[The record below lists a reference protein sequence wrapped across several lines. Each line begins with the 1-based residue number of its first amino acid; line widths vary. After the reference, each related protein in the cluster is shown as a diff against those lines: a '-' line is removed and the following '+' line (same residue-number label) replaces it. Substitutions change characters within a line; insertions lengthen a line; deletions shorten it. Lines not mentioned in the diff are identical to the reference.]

1 MNRDIYRVVF
11 NAERNAWM
19 AVAEIARGHGKSSS
33 RRRRLARTLAL
44 ASVAAAIGPALAAPP
59 IPPSLSALP
68 VPSSGAR
75 PFVFH
80 GAVTGGAPTTA
91 MVNGIN
97 TMRVPT
103 ASRTVGLN
111 WDSFNIGGQAMVEYT
126 GEAIR
131 VLNRIWSNDPSQIMG
146 RLSAPGKEL
155 YFINQNGILFGN
167 GAQVNVGGLV
177 ASSLNMTEAMAGK
190 LLNAGLPGS
199 RGDSLEFAWS
209 GSAVGFDA
217 GFVTVDA
224 GARITTPS
232 GGKVVLIAPK
242 TVENLGLIE
251 SGGGGEAILAAGG
264 KVILTA
270 PEDPNLRGLLVET
283 RSFTGQDALGNA
295 VTLDGRVTNRSD
307 GTADNGRIAMGAGG
321 VVSLAALAVNQ
332 QGVVNATKA
341 VNLNGTTMLVDGS
354 IDADRL
360 TINQRGDKA
369 EIDWVSGFNI
379 AVGKTVEFV
388 QPTTGAVA
396 YNFVHV
402 NDAGRASSNSNA
414 GRSQI
419 DGTLSANGQFF
430 LINQLGIDVGGGASL
445 FANNIVLS
453 ALNVHADVLTGGLLM
468 QNDPATRSFFLRKA
482 QWSANA
488 ASFAATKAQALAEF
502 NRATVNVAAGARI
515 RSADNGYAILAGG
528 KVSNAGTISTPKG
541 QAILAAGADVYLKP
555 PFAQA
560 LRGFTA
566 EVNPLYI
573 VRSDAGSAWE
583 ALSRGADANAV
594 TNTGRVEAALGNITL
609 VGHEIVQAGV
619 LASSTSATANG
630 SIRLLARDQMALAG
644 TPGDADSVVD
654 SNSLGKR
661 KIDVATGEVV
671 PFGAKDPDKFDKQN
685 FVVGQV
691 GGKLTLTEGST
702 TVVAIDGSSGKTISP
717 DQAFLA
723 SSIEGAA
730 AKIAIDGDV
739 LASGGKVQFQA
750 RDIFVAES
758 AAFAGDPMKPA
769 QTAAADANVGL
780 FVGGH
785 ARIDV
790 SGSVA
795 SKSVSDLFV
804 EVELRGDEF
813 AANLVQRNGVLRGQ
827 KAWVDVRDAVAIAD
841 LSGWTGKVGLTV
853 EEKAA
858 TGGSVSLRSGGSVIV
873 KSGSEIDVSGGRV
886 DYAGGTVNES
896 RAITRAGQVY
906 RLNDAP
912 TDAQYAALT
921 TVTRQEAAYSEGKS
935 AGTVEVIGHSI
946 ALDGQLKAATT
957 PGSKQRKVGDPD
969 SDRYALPLGG
979 RLIVQ
984 DAGQHYV
991 VADRLNASKV
1001 EKQAA
1006 YTQAQMV
1013 FVRGAAAAAAGLGEG
1028 DSAGPR
1034 LELSDSLVGAG
1045 FTRFDLKSDGRIE
1058 LPADVALNLGPGGS
1072 FKASGRQVVVGG
1084 DIAAAGGKIELSTRD
1099 MSGAAGSYP
1108 SAADA
1113 QYSTLVVES
1122 GATLSTAGN
1131 WVNDFLDGR
1140 LSNRAKATTGG
1151 SITLDSAYDLDLR
1164 SGSVV
1169 DVSGGAYVG
1178 SDGKLSAGNAG
1189 SVVLKTGRYGDPGSD
1204 SYSSSSLFAEGEL
1217 RAYTIGKGG
1226 TLDITSPFIRIGDKL
1241 VAATLDQSAADRLTD
1256 GTAGASLASS
1266 RFAEGGF
1273 SSFKMTALNNLSVAS
1288 ETVVRP
1294 SPSTWWLAS
1303 PQAYRYVA
1311 SGTDLASFAPLRQ
1324 LHADVRNAP
1333 TTLALSAG
1341 RDLSIGEDAYLG
1353 VDPGGAISLNV
1364 GPGVSGQFGPGQL
1377 TMLGTLEAL
1386 GGTISLTRS
1395 MPSQVDYSD
1404 AQQSK
1409 SIYLGPKAKLLAGGV
1424 TRLDKATRLAL
1435 EGGATA
1441 EQLLA
1446 LGKYTGRVSDGGRV
1460 EIDAGLGYLITR
1472 GGSEIDVSGATDTLN
1487 QSTVTGGAMAAMLPR
1502 RIGSGG
1508 GRVALTARE
1517 GMLLDGDFKA
1527 AGGEGALGGTFSLRF
1542 ANDAVTNWYLQ
1553 SGTLPTALD
1562 AVRTLALYDGGGK
1575 HAAQWALDD
1584 AATGKYLSG
1593 TQTLA
1598 PATYNGK
1605 AKLDTA
1611 QLARGGF
1618 GSWYLGSEGEISF
1631 AGTQTVSVAN
1641 QLRLDA
1647 KSFAAAPAATVTL
1660 KAVAVEL
1667 GNFAL
1672 NAGTPAAATSGTATA
1687 TVDAQDIAL
1696 VGSFAWNGFTTTT
1709 LTSSGDIH
1717 LAGVQNKVALP
1728 GSTRQYNGR
1737 MNATGTLALT
1747 AARVGPTAYSD
1758 FRVDLLGDPSGKIE
1772 IKRPAGAVAGD
1783 TLSVGGRVEFAAKTI
1798 DHYGTV
1804 AAPLGEIV
1812 FSAPASGGK
1821 VTLHGGSV
1829 SSVAATRTSL
1839 LGQTSQ
1845 SGRYWNV
1852 ETSTW
1857 EKGSLSSTVGEI
1869 AAAPEKRIRIDAG
1882 DSDMAHGAVLDLSAG
1897 GEAVAW
1903 EFSPG
1908 ATGKNDPLLS
1918 AEGSNPTLFAVLPNW
1933 VGAFSGLDASAL
1945 GLYGVSTPKATDK
1958 DSSGKTTYSYDFVP
1972 SLKSGDQIRIDSTG
1986 SGLETGTYTLL
1997 PARYALLPGAY
2008 LVSVKSGTGSALAR
2022 ALQQADGSALVNAT
2036 RLAASGVRGSTA
2048 GSTAYS
2054 QQLLT
2059 VEVASPSVVAG
2070 RGKFTLTRATDYFFD
2085 TAGARLAAD
2094 AGQLSIVGRER
2105 LFFDPSILATKAA
2118 SVAASDGRRRDGIGL
2133 ELDLAAPK
2141 LLVSDGTASAPDTT
2155 WSVLDQDK
2163 LTALGAASLLLGGTR
2178 SNSAGTTTIETIA
2191 STVSVA
2197 NAGNAGG
2204 VRHIDQALTAAE
2216 VMLTAQDT
2224 VTIAS
2229 GSRVESTGNAAERS
2243 LALAGDGAFVRVAEG
2258 GQAAPKR
2265 SGASQSTGRLHVEAD
2280 AAVAGRSVVVDATK
2294 ETTVDGA
2301 LEVGTRQADGSRSG
2315 GALAIGAGRIN
2326 VIDNAP
2332 APSDGFNLR
2341 PSDMARLVAVDQLRL
2356 TSYSTLDFHDNAT
2369 LGAATLKELIV
2380 SAGGIAGYGTSG
2392 DTAHIAAQQVRFE
2405 NTGGVAT
2412 GFVAGG
2418 EGKLQVNAGQ
2428 IVFGDNVADQAARD
2442 AGTIGF
2448 AMRGFDAVDLMAS
2461 GDIRFAGRG
2470 VTSIDNPSIADGGS
2484 GNAAQLTLDAGRVT
2498 TVGTA
2503 DHLLAASG
2511 KTAVHGGSAAAGEDT
2526 GLGGALELRGKSVEV
2541 AALKD
2546 ADGKVLKGAG
2556 RIDST
2561 AGRIT
2566 LAATGGDA
2574 GDGVVIGD
2582 GARISADGKRVAFA
2596 DTAAYASAG
2605 TITLSAAKGDVAVG
2619 SGATISVSAA
2629 SGGGDAGTLNLV
2641 AREGDVNTAAG
2652 TLRGKA
2658 STGEGGSLRADAK
2671 TLRLDNL
2678 ADAVTETL
2686 DNGSTQPHFTGQW
2699 DIRRRSGSL
2708 ALNETAGATKT
2719 IRASEVSIAADN
2731 GSINVKAGG
2740 TIDASGSKGGRI
2752 ALQARNGD
2760 VVLGG
2765 SLVARGEEVVTN
2777 VNNAGTRGQGGDVL
2791 LASNGGKVKTLADSV
2806 IDVGTAVGSV
2816 AQGGRVT
2823 FRADKSAGIANAADL
2838 NIQLAGTVSGAR
2850 DVGAEIVS
2858 RYSGNYTA
2866 LNAGT
2871 SSGTTLG
2878 LTTLKNDLSALYS
2891 SANMSKLRGHLG
2903 FGTDPVFHVRPGV
2916 EIVGAASGDFTI
2928 AADLDF
2934 SALRFNGEA
2943 GVLTLRA
2950 QSNLKINNSISDGFS
2965 QAKAGDAAYA
2975 ATGRDAKVGTSDASW
2990 SYRLVAG
2997 ADTGAASATAVKAA
3011 ASGGNLDIAG
3021 GKLVRTGT
3029 GDITL
3034 AAQGNVKLADK
3045 AVVYTAGRDDTT
3057 TPANFTSAGL
3067 PQDQSD
3073 TGQRNHFTKNGGDIR
3088 ISAGGDIVQAKTATV
3103 SDWLISYSKGYD
3115 STQWWSRIASMQ
3127 QGIATFGGG
3136 DITLSAGGTI
3146 GKLNAAVATNGRV
3159 PGVDGSARA
3168 DLAVIQGGGDLK
3180 ATAKT
3185 ISGGQFYAESGR
3197 LNLVAARDIV
3207 NDTEMALGNTAATA
3221 SAGGSAS
3228 IGSVYNPLS
3237 FRRNQPKNTAGA
3249 SVSTGYGNTTIG
3261 YGRRIGTY
3269 GPDSA
3274 LAITALTGDA
3284 SLTMLGYSGVNPVDM
3299 APDRVSV
3306 VALNGDI
3313 SANILQMPGSDGQL
3327 ELLAAGGVTVDS
3339 IRQFD
3344 LSASR
3349 LPSLTNTFAVN
3360 PFASDI
3366 TAASLVHSATPWHA
3380 DDREASRII
3389 ALTGDIAGRSAASM
3403 VNLNESAL
3411 IKAAGDIRD
3420 LSIVTQHTRASDVTH
3435 VEAGGKLEMPANIL
3449 ASGALESRIQTN
3461 GPGRLEVL
3469 AGEGVNLGV
3478 SAGIVSRGNL
3488 ENPYLPEGG
3497 ADITVIAGT
3506 TQPDYAGFLAWL
3518 QVKGLAVGDRSE
3530 AGLRVRFF
3538 EVLRDAGTAAQ
3549 GGAGEAAY
3557 AEGRA
3562 AIAALFPKATLKPAN
3577 IDLFYSAVKTEQ
3589 EGNIELLAPAG
3600 GVTVGLVTPDEAT
3613 MAKKKPS
3620 EQGLFTF
3627 RGGSMQALVQDSF
3640 LVNQSRVFTLDGGDI
3655 LVWADQGSIDAGSG
3669 AKTVSATPPPVLV
3682 IRNGQIVLDAS
3693 NSVAGSGIGALAS
3706 RDDTPASDVYLFAPQ
3721 GAIDAG
3727 DAGLRSTG
3735 NVTLGAQQVLNASN
3749 IQAAGAVSGAPAATA
3764 AAPVASVSTPK
3775 NDLDKMLEEAA
3786 PSAGKRG
3793 EAALGILTVEVL
3805 GGEECDAR
3813 DGKDKK
3819 CNPG

>member
-44 ASVAAAIGPALAAPP
+44 AGVAAAIGPALAAAP

-103 ASRTVGLN
+103 ASQTVGLN
-111 WDSFNIGGQAMVEYT
+111 WESFNIGAQAMVEYT
-126 GEAIR
+126 GDAMR

-177 ASSLNMTEAMAGK
+177 ASSLNMSDAMAAK
-190 LLNAGLPGS
+190 LLNYGLPS
-199 RGDSLEFAWS
+199 ARGDSLEFAWS
-209 GSAVGFDA
+209 GSAAGFDA

-295 VTLDGRVTNRSD
+295 LTLDGSVTNRSD
-307 GTADNGRIAMGAGG
+307 GTPDNGRIAMGVGG

-332 QGVVNATKA
+332 KGVVNATKA

-379 AVGKTVEFV
+379 AAGKTVEFV
-388 QPTTGAVA
+388 QPTSGAVA

-419 DGTLSANGQFF
+419 DGTLSANGQLF
-430 LINQLGIDVGGGASL
+430 LINQLGIDVGGGASV

-453 ALNVHADVLTGGLLM
+453 ALNVHANVLTGGLLM
-468 QNDPATRSFFLRKA
+468 QNDPKTRSFFLRKA
-482 QWSANA
+482 QWSADA
-488 ASFAATKAQALAEF
+488 ASFEATKAQALAEF
-502 NRATVNVAAGARI
+502 NRATVNVAAGATI

-528 KVSNAGTISTPKG
+528 KVNNAGTIRTPKG

-566 EVNPLYI
+566 EVNPLYV

-594 TNTGRVEAALGNITL
+594 TNTGRVEAPLGNITL

-654 SNSLGKR
+654 SNSQGER

-671 PFGAKDPDKFDKQN
+671 PSGAKDPDKFDKQT
-685 FVVGQV
+685 FVVGQI
-691 GGKLTLTEGST
+691 GGKLTLAEGST

-723 SSIEGAA
+723 SSIEGAGA
-730 AKIAIDGDV
+730 RIAIDGNV
-739 LASGGKVQFQA
+739 LAAGGKIQFQA
-750 RDIFVAES
+750 RDVFVAES
-758 AAFAGDPMKPA
+758 AAFAGDPVKPA
-769 QTAAADANVGL
+769 QTATADGNIGL
-780 FVGGH
+780 FVGDH
-785 ARIDV
+785 AKIDV

-795 SKSVSDLFV
+795 SKSVSDLFI

-813 AANLVQRNGVLRGQ
+813 AANPVQRNSVLRGQ
-827 KAWVDVRDAVAIAD
+827 KAWVDVRDTVAIAD
-841 LSGWTGKVGLTV
+841 LDGWTGKVGQTV

-858 TGGSVSLRSGGSVIV
+858 AGGTVSLRSGGSVIV
-873 KSGSEIDVSGGRV
+873 KSGAEIDVSGGRI
-886 DYAGGTVNES
+886 DYAGGTVKES

-935 AGTVEVIGHSI
+935 AGTVEVVGHSI
-946 ALDGQLKAATT
+946 ALDGQLKATTT
-957 PGSKQRKVGDPD
+957 PGARQRKVGDPD

-991 VADRLNASKV
+991 VADRLNASEA

-1013 FVRGAAAAAAGLGEG
+1013 FVRGAAGAAAGLGDG

-1099 MSGAAGSYP
+1099 MSAAAGNYP
-1108 SAADA
+1108 TAADA
-1113 QYSTLVVES
+1113 EYSTLVVKS

-1140 LSNRAKATTGG
+1140 LSNRAKATNGG

-1189 SVVLKTGRYGDPGSD
+1189 SVVLKTGRYGDAGSD

-1217 RAYTIGKGG
+1217 RAYAIGKGG

-1241 VAATLDQSAADRLTD
+1241 VAATRDQSAEDRLAD
-1256 GTAGASLASS
+1256 GTAGASLASR

-1311 SGTDLASFAPLRQ
+1311 SGTDLASFAPRRQ

-1333 TTLALSAG
+1333 TSLALSAG

-1377 TMLGTLEAL
+1377 TVLGTLEAL
-1386 GGTISLTRS
+1386 GGIISLTRS
-1395 MPSQVDYSD
+1395 MPTQVDYSD

-1446 LGKYTGRVSDGGRV
+1446 LGKYTGRVSDGGRI

-1472 GGSEIDVSGATDTLN
+1472 AGSEIDVSGSTDILN

-1502 RIGSGG
+1502 RISSSG
-1508 GRVALTARE
+1508 GRVALGARE

-1542 ANDAVTNWYLQ
+1542 SNDAVTNWYLQ

-1562 AVRTLALYDGGGK
+1562 AVRSLTLHDGGGK

-1631 AGTQTVSVAN
+1631 AGMQTVSVAN

-1660 KAVAVEL
+1660 KAAAVEF

-1696 VGSFAWNGFTTTT
+1696 VGSFAWNGFATTT

-1717 LAGVQNKVALP
+1717 LAGVQNNVVLP

-1737 MNATGTLALT
+1737 MNASGTLALT

-1758 FRVDLLGDPSGKIE
+1758 FRVDLLDDPSGKIE
-1772 IKRPAGAVAGD
+1772 IKRTAGAVAGD
-1783 TLSVGGRVEFAAKTI
+1783 TLSVGGRVEFAAKNI
-1798 DHYGTV
+1798 DHYGMV

-1821 VTLHGGSV
+1821 VTLHDGSV

-1852 ETSTW
+1852 ETLTW
-1857 EKGSLSSTVGEI
+1857 ENGSLSSTVGEI

-1882 DSDMAHGAVLDLSAG
+1882 DSDVAHGAVLDLSAG

-1908 ATGKNDPLLS
+1908 ASGKNDPLLS

-1958 DSSGKTTYSYDFVP
+1958 NSSGKTIYSYDFVP
-1972 SLKSGDQIRIDSTG
+1972 SLKAGDQIRIDSTG

-1997 PARYALLPGAY
+1997 PARYALLPSAY

-2036 RLAASGVRGSTA
+2036 RLAASGVS

-2070 RGKFTLTRATDYFFD
+2070 RGRFTLTRATDYFFD

-2105 LFFDPSILATKAA
+2105 LFFDPSIIATKATR
-2118 SVAASDGRRRDGIGL
+2118 VAASDGRQRDGIGL

-2163 LTALGAASLLLGGTR
+2163 LTALGPASLLLGGTR

-2191 STVSVA
+2191 STVSIA
-2197 NAGNAGG
+2197 NAGNEGG

-2216 VMLTAQDT
+2216 VMLTAQDAL
-2224 VTIAS
+2224 TIAS

-2326 VIDNAP
+2326 VIGNAP
-2332 APSDGFNLR
+2332 APSEGFNLR

-2442 AGTIGF
+2442 AGTTGF
-2448 AMRGFDAVDLMAS
+2448 AMRGFDAVDLVAS

-2470 VTSIDNPSIADGGS
+2470 VTSIDNPSIDDGGS
-2484 GNAAQLTLDAGRVT
+2484 GNAAQLTLEAGRVT

-2511 KTAVHGGSAAAGEDT
+2511 KTAVRGGSAAAGGDT

-2546 ADGKVLKGAG
+2546 ADDKVLKGAG

-2574 GDGVVIGD
+2574 GDGVLIGD

-2629 SGGGDAGTLNLV
+2629 TGGGDAGTLNLV
-2641 AREGDVNTAAG
+2641 AREGDVSAAVG
-2652 TLRGKA
+2652 TLHGKA
-2658 STGEGGSLRADAK
+2658 SAGEGGSLRADAK
-2671 TLRLDNL
+2671 SLRLDNL

-2686 DNGSTQPHFTGQW
+2686 DNGGTQPHFTGQW

-2708 ALNETAGATKT
+2708 ALNESAGETKT
-2719 IRASEVSIAADN
+2719 IRANEVSIAADN
-2731 GSINVKAGG
+2731 GGIAINAGG

-2752 ALQARNGD
+2752 ALESRNGD

-2765 SLVARGEEVVTN
+2765 TLQARGEEAVDN
-2777 VNNAGTRGQGGDVL
+2777 INNAGTRGQGGDVL
-2791 LASNGGKVKTLADSV
+2791 LASNGGKVKTLTGSS

-2816 AQGGRVT
+2816 AQGGRAT
-2823 FRADKSAGIANAADL
+2823 FRADKSAGIANATDL

-2866 LNAGT
+2866 LNAAT

-2878 LTTLKNDLSALYS
+2878 LTTLKNDLSTLYS
-2891 SANMSKLRGHLG
+2891 SANMGKLRGHLG
-2903 FGTDPVFHVRPGV
+2903 FGTDPVFHIRPGV
-2916 EIVGAASGDFTI
+2916 EIVSAASSDFTI

-2934 SALRFNGEA
+2934 SSLRFAGEA
-2943 GVLTLRA
+2943 GVLTLRV
-2950 QSNLKINNSISDGFS
+2950 QNNLKINNSISDGFS

-2997 ADTGAASATAVKAA
+2997 ADTDAASATAVKAA
-3011 ASGGNLDIAG
+3011 ASGGNLDIAA

-3057 TPANFTSAGL
+3057 TPANFTPAGL

-3115 STQWWSRIASMQ
+3115 STQWWARIASMQ

-3159 PGVDGSARA
+3159 PGVDGTARA
-3168 DLAVIQGGGDLK
+3168 DQAVIQGGGDLK
-3180 ATAKT
+3180 VMAKT
-3185 ISGGQFYAESGR
+3185 ISGGQFYAETGR
-3197 LNLVAARDIV
+3197 LKLAAARDIV
-3207 NDTEMALGNTAATA
+3207 GDTDMALGNTAATA

-3313 SANILQMPGSDGQL
+3313 RANILQMPGSDGQL
-3327 ELLAAGGVTVDS
+3327 DLLAAGGVTVDS
-3339 IRQFD
+3339 MSQFD
-3344 LSASR
+3344 LPASR
-3349 LPSLTNTFAVN
+3349 LPSLTNTFAIN

-3411 IKAAGDIRD
+3411 VKAAGDIRD
-3420 LSIVTQHTRASDVTH
+3420 LSIVTQHARASDMTH

-3506 TQPDYAGFLAWL
+3506 TQPDYAGFVAWL
-3518 QVKGLAVGDRSE
+3518 QAKGLAVGDTSE
-3530 AGLRVRFF
+3530 AGLRARFF

-3549 GGAGEAAY
+3549 GGAGEATY

-3600 GVTVGLVTPDEAT
+3600 GVTVGLATPDKAT

-3640 LVNQSRVFTLDGGDI
+3640 LVNQSRVFTLDGGNI

-3749 IQAAGAVSGAPAATA
+3749 IQAAGTVSGAPSATA

-3786 PSAGKRG
+3786 PAAGKRG
-3793 EAALGILTVEVL
+3793 EGALGILTVEVL
-3805 GGEECDAR
+3805 AGEECETR

>member
-80 GAVTGGAPTTA
+80 GAVTGGAPSTA

-103 ASRTVGLN
+103 ASQTVGLN
-111 WDSFNIGGQAMVEYT
+111 WDSFNIGAKAMVEYT
-126 GEAIR
+126 GEAAR

-177 ASSLNMTEAMAGK
+177 ASSLNMTDAMAAK
-190 LLNAGLPGS
+190 LLNYGLPRA
-199 RGDSLEFAWS
+199 RGDSLEFVWS
-209 GSAVGFDA
+209 GSAAGFDA

-224 GARITTPS
+224 GSRITTPS

-283 RSFTGQDALGNA
+283 RAFTGRDALGNT
-295 VTLDGRVTNRSD
+295 VTLDGTVTNRSD
-307 GTADNGRIAMGAGG
+307 GTADNGRIAMGDGG

-332 QGVVNATKA
+332 KGVVNATKA

-360 TINQRGDKA
+360 TVNQRGDKA

-379 AVGKTVEFV
+379 AAGKTVEFV
-388 QPTTGAVA
+388 QPSSGAVT

-402 NDAGRASSNSNA
+402 NDTGRASSNSNA

-419 DGTLSANGQFF
+419 DGTLKANGQLF
-430 LINQLGIDVGGGASL
+430 LINQLGIDVGGSASL

-453 ALNVHADVLTGGLLM
+453 ALNVHDDVLTGGLLM
-468 QNDPATRSFFLRKA
+468 QNNPASRSFFLRKA
-482 QWSANA
+482 QWSADT
-488 ASFAATKAQALAEF
+488 ASFEATKANALAEF
-502 NRATVNVAAGARI
+502 SRATVNVAAGAKI

-528 KVSNAGTISTPKG
+528 KVNNAGTISTPKG

-566 EVNPLYI
+566 EVNPLYV

-594 TNTGRVEAALGNITL
+594 KNTGRVEAALGNITL

-619 LASSTSATANG
+619 LASSTSGTANG

-654 SNSLGKR
+654 STSLGER
-661 KIDVATGEVV
+661 KINVATGEIV
-671 PFGAKDPDKFDKQN
+671 PSDAKDPAKFDKQN

-691 GGKLTLTEGST
+691 GGKLTLAEGST
-702 TVVAIDGSSGKTISP
+702 TAVAIDGSSGKMISP

-723 SSIEGAA
+723 SSIEGAGA
-730 AKIAIDGDV
+730 RIAIDGNV
-739 LASGGKVQFQA
+739 LAAGGKIQFQA
-750 RDIFVAES
+750 RDVFVAES
-758 AAFAGDPMKPA
+758 AAFAGDPVKPA
-769 QTAAADANVGL
+769 QTATADGNIGL
-780 FVGGH
+780 FVGDH
-785 ARIDV
+785 AKIDV

-795 SKSVSDLFV
+795 SKSVSDLFI

-813 AANLVQRNGVLRGQ
+813 AANPVQRNSVLRGQ
-827 KAWVDVRDAVAIAD
+827 KAWVDVRDPIAIAD
-841 LSGWTGKVGLTV
+841 LDGWTGKVGQTV

-858 TGGSVSLRSGGSVIV
+858 AGGTVSLRSGGSVIV
-873 KSGSEIDVSGGRV
+873 KSGAEIDVSGGRV
-886 DYAGGTVNES
+886 DYAGGTVKES

-912 TDAQYAALT
+912 ADAQYAALI
-921 TVTRQEAAYSEGKS
+921 TVSRQEAAYSEGKS
-935 AGTVEVIGHSI
+935 AGTVEVVGHSI
-946 ALDGQLKAATT
+946 ALDGQLKATTT
-957 PGSKQRKVGDPD
+957 PGARQRKVGDPD
-969 SDRYALPLGG
+969 SDRYARPFGG

-991 VADRLNASKV
+991 VADRLNASEV

-1013 FVRGAAAAAAGLGEG
+1013 FVRGAAAASAGLGEG

-1034 LELSDSLVGAG
+1034 LELSDNLVGSG
-1045 FTRFDLKSDGRIE
+1045 FSRFDLKSDGRIE
-1058 LPADVALNLGPGGS
+1058 IPSDVALNLGPGGS

-1099 MSGAAGSYP
+1099 MSAAAGNYP
-1108 SAADA
+1108 TAADA
-1113 QYSTLVVES
+1113 QYSTLVLENR
-1122 GATLSTAGN
+1122 ATLSTAGN

-1140 LSNRAKATTGG
+1140 MSTRSKATNGG

-1164 SGSVV
+1164 TGSVV
-1169 DVSGGAYVG
+1169 DVSGGGYVG
-1178 SDGKLSAGNAG
+1178 SDGKLSGGNAG
-1189 SVVLKTGRYGDPGSD
+1189 SVELKTGRYGDPGSD
-1204 SYSSSSLFAEGEL
+1204 SYSSSSLFADGQL
-1217 RAYTIGKGG
+1217 RGYALGKGG
-1226 TLDITSPFIRIGDKL
+1226 TLDITSPFIRVGDKL
-1241 VAATLDQSAADRLTD
+1241 VAATLKQKAEDRLAD
-1256 GTAGASLASS
+1256 GTAGASLASR
-1266 RFAEGGF
+1266 RFADGGF
-1273 SSFKMTALNNLSVAS
+1273 SNFKLTAFNSLSVAAK
-1288 ETVVRP
+1288 TVVQP
-1294 SPSTWWLAS
+1294 SPSSWWLVS
-1303 PQAYRYVA
+1303 PLAYRYVA

-1333 TTLALSAG
+1333 TSLALSAG

-1377 TMLGTLEAL
+1377 SVLGTLEAP
-1386 GGTISLTRS
+1386 GGAISLTRS

-1409 SIYLGPKAKLLAGGV
+1409 SIYLGPKAKLLAAGT

-1435 EGGATA
+1435 EGGASI

-1446 LGKYTGRVSDGGRV
+1446 MGKYTGRVSDGGRV

-1472 GGSEIDVSGATDTLN
+1472 AGSEIDARGASDSLN
-1487 QSTVTGGAMAAMLPR
+1487 QSTVTGGASAAMQPL
-1502 RIGSGG
+1502 RIGSSG

-1517 GMLLDGDFKA
+1517 GMFLDGDFKA
-1527 AGGEGALGGTFSLRF
+1527 TGGEGALGGIFSLRF

-1553 SGTLPTALD
+1553 SGTLPSELN
-1562 AVRTLALYDGGGK
+1562 AVRTLALHDGGSK
-1575 HAAQWALDD
+1575 HEAQWALDD
-1584 AATGKYLSG
+1584 AATGKYLNG

-1618 GSWYLGSEGEISF
+1618 GSWYLGSEGEMNF

-1647 KSFAAAPAATVTL
+1647 HTFAAAPAANITL
-1660 KAVAVEL
+1660 NAAAVEL

-1687 TVDAQDIAL
+1687 TVNAQDIAL
-1696 VGSFAWNGFTTTT
+1696 VGSFAWNGFATTT
-1709 LTSSGDIH
+1709 LSSSGDIH
-1717 LAGVQNKVALP
+1717 LAGVQNNVALP

-1737 MNATGTLALT
+1737 MNATGTLKLT
-1747 AARVGPTAYSD
+1747 AARVEPTAYSD
-1758 FRVDLLGDPSGKIE
+1758 FRVDMLADQNGKIE
-1772 IKRPAGAVAGD
+1772 IRRPDGSVAGD
-1783 TLSVGGRVEFAAKTI
+1783 TLSVGGRVEFAANTI

-1804 AAPLGEIV
+1804 AAPLGEIA

-1821 VTLHGGSV
+1821 VTLHDGSV

-1857 EKGSLSSTVGEI
+1857 ENGSLSSTVGEI

-1882 DSDMAHGAVLDLSAG
+1882 DSKVANGAVLDLSAG
-1897 GEAVAW
+1897 GQAVAW

-1908 ATGKNDPLLS
+1908 ASGKNDPLLS
-1918 AEGSNPTLFAVLPNW
+1918 AEGGNPTLFAVLPNW
-1933 VGAFSGLDASAL
+1933 VGTFSGLDASAL
-1945 GLYGVSTPKATDK
+1945 GLYGVSTPKATGK
-1958 DSSGKTTYSYDFVP
+1958 DSNGKTTYSYDFVP

-1986 SGLETGTYTLL
+1986 SGLETGVYTLL

-2008 LVSVKSGTGSALAR
+2008 LISVKSGTGSALSR

-2036 RLAASGVRGSTA
+2036 RLAASGLN

-2054 QQLLT
+2054 RQLLT

-2070 RGKFTLTRATDYFFD
+2070 RGKFTLTSATDYFFD

-2094 AGQLSIVGRER
+2094 AGQLSVVGRER
-2105 LFFDPSILATKAA
+2105 LFFDPSIIATKAA
-2118 SVAASDGRRRDGIGL
+2118 MVAASDGRKRDGIGL

-2141 LLVSDGTASAPDTT
+2141 LLVSDGKAVAADST
-2155 WSVLDQDK
+2155 WSTIDQDK
-2163 LTALGAASLLLGGTR
+2163 LVALGASSLLLGGTR
-2178 SNSAGTTTIETIA
+2178 SNKTGSTAIETIA
-2191 STVSVA
+2191 DEVSIA
-2197 NAGNAGG
+2197 NAGNAFG
-2204 VRHIDQALTAAE
+2204 VRDIGKALTAAE
-2216 VMLTAQDT
+2216 VMLTAQDAVT
-2224 VTIAS
+2224 VTS

-2243 LALAGDGAFVRVAEG
+2243 LALAGDGAFLRVAEG

-2265 SGASQSTGRLHVEAD
+2265 SGASRSTGRLHVEAD

-2294 ETTVDGA
+2294 ETIVDGA
-2301 LEVGTRQADGSRSG
+2301 LEVGGRQTDGSRSG
-2315 GALAIGAGRIN
+2315 GSLAIGAGRIN
-2326 VIDNAP
+2326 VIGNAP
-2332 APSDGFNLR
+2332 ASTDGFNLR
-2341 PSDMARLVAVDQLRL
+2341 PSDIARLVAVDQLRL
-2356 TSYSTLDFHDNAT
+2356 TSYSTLDFYDNAT

-2380 SAGGIAGYGTSG
+2380 SAGGIAGHGTSA

-2412 GFVAGG
+2412 GFVAAG
-2418 EGKLQVNAGQ
+2418 EGKLQVNAEQ
-2428 IVFGDNVADQAARD
+2428 IVFGDNVADQATRD
-2442 AGTIGF
+2442 AGSTGF
-2448 AMRGFDAVDLMAS
+2448 AMRGFDAVDLVAS

-2470 VTSIDNPSIADGGS
+2470 VTSIDNPSIKDGGS

-2503 DHLLAASG
+2503 DHLLAVSG
-2511 KTAVHGGSAAAGEDT
+2511 KTAVRGGSATAGEDT

-2582 GARISADGKRVAFA
+2582 GARIFADGKRVAFA

-2619 SGATISVSAA
+2619 GGATISVSAA
-2629 SGGGDAGTLNLV
+2629 TGGGDAGTLNLV
-2641 AREGDVNTAAG
+2641 AREGDVSAAAG

-2658 STGEGGSLRADAK
+2658 SAGEGGSLRADAK

-2686 DNGSTQPHFTGQW
+2686 DNGGTQPHFTGQW

-2731 GSINVKAGG
+2731 GGIAINAGG
-2740 TIDASGSKGGRI
+2740 TIDASDSKGGSI
-2752 ALQARNGD
+2752 ALEARNGN
-2760 VVLGG
+2760 VELGG
-2765 SLVARGEEVVTN
+2765 SLLARGEEVVTN

-2791 LASNGGKVKTLADSV
+2791 LASNGGKVKTLAGSS

-2823 FRADKSAGIANAADL
+2823 FRADKSAGIANATDL
-2838 NIQLAGTVSGAR
+2838 NIQLAGTVSGSR

-2878 LTTLKNDLSALYS
+2878 LTTFKNDLSTLYS

-2903 FGTDPVFHVRPGV
+2903 FGTNPVFHVRPGV
-2916 EIVGAASGDFTI
+2916 EIVSAASGDFTI

-2934 SALRFNGEA
+2934 STLRFAGEA

-2950 QSNLKINNSISDGFS
+2950 QNNLKINNSISDGFGAVGS
-2965 QAKAGDAAYA
+2965 FSASS
-2975 ATGRDAKVGTSDASW
+2975 RDAKIGTSDASW

-2997 ADTGAASATAVKAA
+2997 ADTGAASTTAVKAV
-3011 ASGGNLDIAG
+3011 ASGGNLDIAA

-3057 TPANFTSAGL
+3057 NPANFTSAGL

-3073 TGQRNHFTKNGGDIR
+3073 TGQRNHFMKNGGDLH
-3088 ISAGGDIVQAKTATV
+3088 ISAGGDIMQTKTGTV
-3103 SDWLISYSKGYD
+3103 SDWLISYSKGFD
-3115 STQWWSRIASMQ
+3115 STQWWARIASMQ
-3127 QGIATFGGG
+3127 QGFATFGGG

-3146 GKLNAAVATNGRV
+3146 GKVNAAVATNGRV
-3159 PGVDGSARA
+3159 PGVDGTARA
-3168 DLAVIQGGGDLK
+3168 DQAVIQGGGDLK
-3180 ATAKT
+3180 VMAKT
-3185 ISGGQFYAESGR
+3185 ISGGQFYAETGR
-3197 LNLVAARDIV
+3197 LKLAAARDIV
-3207 NDTEMALGNTAATA
+3207 SDTEMALGNTAATA

-3237 FRRNQPKNTAGA
+3237 FRRNQPKNTLGN

-3269 GPDSA
+3269 GPDSR

-3284 SLTMLGYSGVNPVDM
+3284 SLTMLGYSGVSPVDM
-3299 APDRVSV
+3299 APERVSV

-3313 SANILQMPGSDGQL
+3313 RANIMQMPGSNGQL
-3327 ELLAAGGVTVDS
+3327 DLLAAGGVTVDS
-3339 IRQFD
+3339 ISQFD
-3344 LSASR
+3344 LPASR
-3349 LPSLTNTFAVN
+3349 LPSLTNTFAIN

-3389 ALTGDIAGRSAASM
+3389 ALDGDIVGLSAASAA
-3403 VNLNESAL
+3403 NLNESATV
-3411 IKAAGDIRD
+3411 KAAGDIRD
-3420 LSIVTQHTRASDVTH
+3420 LSIVTQHATASDVTH
-3435 VEAGGKLEMPANIL
+3435 IEAGGKLEMPANIL

-3469 AGEGVNLGV
+3469 AADGVNLGV

-3497 ADITVIAGT
+3497 ADISVIAGT
-3506 TQPDYAGFLAWL
+3506 TQPDYAGFQGWL
-3518 QVKGLAVGDRSE
+3518 QAKGLPVGDTSE
-3530 AGLRVRFF
+3530 AGLRARLF
-3538 EVLRDAGTAAQ
+3538 EILRDAGAAAQ

-3589 EGNIELLAPAG
+3589 KGNIELLAPAG
-3600 GVTVGLVTPDEAT
+3600 GVTVGLATPDKAS

-3706 RDDTPASDVYLFAPQ
+3706 RDDTPVSNVYLFAPQ

-3735 NVTLGAQQVLNASN
+3735 NVTLGAQQVLNANN
-3749 IQAAGAVSGAPAATA
+3749 IQAAGTVSGAPAATA

-3775 NDLDKMLEEAA
+3775 SDLDKMLEEAA
-3786 PSAGKRG
+3786 PAAGKRG
-3793 EAALGILTVEVL
+3793 EGALGILTVEVL
-3805 GGEECDAR
+3805 AGEECETR